1 MLARLLK
8 LSLVLFVLSFCVSAP
23 AAAHDLFDRRWLPTV
38 KAKMKGQHHVHRP
51 NYRRFRAY
59 RQY

>member
-1 MLARLLK
+1 MFARLLK
-8 LSLVLFVLSFCVSAP
+8 ISLVLFVLSLCVSAP
-23 AAAHDLFDRRWLPTV
+23 AEARDLLDRRWLPTV
-38 KAKMKGQHHVHRP
+38 KAKMKGHYHVHRP